1 MGERGTKRGGLIT
14 GEEPKRAEKPVKK
27 AAERYGGYEALR
39 QPQKIRQLLQEIAVQ
54 RFREKH
60 DDTAVPLARNLFGLV
75 FEDGHGQFWNLP
87 ATDRFDIRSE
97 TALVTAWLAAQV
109 KDAQLFRL
117 ALDQIRAQLKFDHN
131 LTLIYQGH
139 MECIGAEK
147 FGRRVENAAPFTF
160 EPEKVYGL
168 LSGPFAGLK
177 PLPNVVRAI
186 TVRHVKSQADTA
198 DSLDATVPGSNKT
211 YFRWLLELR
220 DEALEKGL
228 CDDDGF
234 FVGSVVLLESLNFS
248 LTSAV
253 RRNDM
258 SEAMRCYDRCFRVYT
273 ELMLQSRKGT
283 PRLFMSPN
291 AQSLLDQADDIMA
304 RTVKFMKTIDR

>member
-39 QPQKIRQLLQEIAVQ
+39 QPQIIRQLLQEIAVQ

-60 DDTAVPLARNLFGLV
+60 DDKAVPLARNLFGLV
-75 FEDGHGQFWNLP
+75 FEDGHGQFCNLP
-87 ATDRFDIRSE
+87 AADRFDIRSE

-117 ALDQIRAQLKFDHN
+117 ALDQIRAQLKFDHK

-139 MECIGAEK
+139 IECIGVER
-147 FGRRVENAAPFTF
+147 FGKQVENAAPFCF
-160 EPEKVYGL
+160 EPENVYRL
-168 LSGPFAGLK
+168 LSGPFDGLE

-186 TVRHVKSQADTA
+186 TLRYVKTQAETA
-198 DSLDATVPGSNKT
+198 DSLDATIPDSNRT
-211 YFRWLLELR
+211 YFQWLSDLR
-220 DEALEKGL
+220 DEALEKDL
-228 CDDDGF
+228 RNDDGF
-234 FVGSVVLLESLNFS
+234 FVGSVVLLETLNHS

-258 SEAMRCYDRCFRVYT
+258 LEAMRCYDRCFQVYA
-273 ELMLQSRKGT
+273 ELQLESRTGK

-291 AQSLLDQADDIMA
+291 AQSLLDQADEIL
-304 RTVKFMKTIDR
+304 RKTVKFMKRIDR